1 VIERAAS
8 SLMRPPGDLR
18 SPGDSSFEV
27 RRCAGDPAG
36 SEAEMSMSKQL
47 QQGFTLIELMIV
59 VAIIGILAAV
69 AIPAY
74 QDYTVRARVTEAVSL
89 VSGGKALVTE
99 NASNGTALNLGWE
112 SPSTTV
118 VNNIAI
124 DAGSGVITATL
135 NPAAT
140 SKVPNAGTIVL
151 TPSSPL
157 DTPLAAGTIPASAVF
172 WSCSGTV
179 IAKYK
184 PANCR

>member
-1 VIERAAS
+1 
-8 SLMRPPGDLR
+8 MRPPGDLR
-18 SPGDSSFEV
+18 SPGDASFQA
-27 RRCAGDPAG
+27 RRGAVDPAG
-36 SEAEMSMSKQL
+36 NQAEMSMSAQEQK
-47 QQGFTLIELMIV
+47 GFTLIELMIV
-59 VAIIGILAAV
+59 VAIIGVLAAT

-89 VSGGKALVTE
+89 ASAGKALVTE

-124 DAGSGVITATL
+124 DAGTGAITATL

-140 SKVPNAGTIVL
+140 SKVPNAGTVVL

-157 DTPLAAGTIPASAVF
+157 GTPLAAGTIPASAVF

-179 IAKYK
+179 TAKYK
-184 PANCR
+184 PADCR